1 MRSTETRTLS
11 HSLETHICTHTHTH
25 TTKKKELMQEQ
36 QKKKERN
43 NNKKERLRYGAASM
57 RAETQNKQANIQV
70 IKKKGGLFY

>member
-1 MRSTETRTLS
+1 
-11 HSLETHICTHTHTH
+11 
-25 TTKKKELMQEQ
+25 MQEQ